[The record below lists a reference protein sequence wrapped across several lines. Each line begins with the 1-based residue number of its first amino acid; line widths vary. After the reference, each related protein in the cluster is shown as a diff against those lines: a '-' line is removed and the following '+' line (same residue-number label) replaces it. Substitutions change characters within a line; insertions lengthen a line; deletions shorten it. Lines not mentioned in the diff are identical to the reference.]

1 MGLFK
6 SQRFSDIKAV
16 ASGPVIAIGLTASMG
31 GFLFGADTGQISGFL
46 IMEDFLR
53 RFAQFNPDAEEKNG
67 VPYAFD
73 NVREGLVVGLLS
85 IGCLIGALA
94 AAPLSNRLGRR
105 MAMIIL
111 CGVFLIGNTVQVT
124 SFYAWYQVAIGR
136 FICGLAV
143 GGLSVLVPVYVS
155 ETVPKQI
162 RGALVA
168 TYQLFVTLGILTSYV
183 VNFGTSHIDDTPW
196 SWRAALIIGYL
207 WALIL
212 MIGMFILPETPRF
225 LLSQERKEDCLN
237 ALRWIA
243 GKKNQN
249 NHALIESQYQEMSEG
264 IHQEKALS
272 KGTFFSSFNP
282 KEKILY
288 RTLLG
293 FALQM
298 FQQLTGA
305 NYFFYYGTT
314 IFQSVGLTNPF
325 VTQIILGGVNVV
337 STFPGLWFIERYGRR
352 KPLIIGGL
360 WQCAWLIVFA
370 SVGSQGNPDS
380 STTGSILILS
390 ACMFIFG
397 FASTWG
403 PGVWVAIGEIFP
415 LRVRSHSASFATA
428 GNWSWNFLLAFFTPY
443 ITSAIGYSYGY
454 VFAGCNLV
462 GVLIVFF
469 FYYESS
475 NLTLEQVDQMY
486 LDPTTK
492 PWKSGSWV
500 PKGYSSRR
508 EAAEDEKERNNINAG
523 LRENA
528 NSRHVENVRNG
539 SIRSESTKESVHAV

>member
-16 ASGPVIAIGLTASMG
+16 ASGPVIAIGITASMG

-46 IMEDFLR
+46 IMKDFLR
-53 RFAQFNPDAEEKNG
+53 RFAQYSADAEEENG
-67 VPYAFD
+67 VPNKFD
-73 NVREGLVVGLLS
+73 NIREGLVVGLLS
-85 IGCLIGALA
+85 NGCLFGALA
-94 AAPLSNRLGRR
+94 AAPISNRLGRR

-111 CGVFLIGNTVQVT
+111 CGVFLVGNTIQVI
-124 SFYAWYQVAIGR
+124 SFNAWYQVAIGR

-168 TYQLFVTLGILTSYV
+168 TYQLFVTLGILMSYI
-183 VNFGTSHIDDTPW
+183 VNLGTSHAGETSW
-196 SWRAALIIGYL
+196 SWRGALIVGYF
-207 WALIL
+207 WALVL
-212 MIGMFILPETPRF
+212 MVGMFILPETPRY
-225 LLSQERKEDCLN
+225 LLSEGRKDDCLK

-243 GKKNQN
+243 GKKNQH
-249 NHALIESQYQEMSEG
+249 NHALIESQYQEMSAA
-264 IHQEKALS
+264 IHEEKNLS
-272 KGTFFSSFNP
+272 KGSFFSSFNP
-282 KEKILY
+282 KDKVLY
-288 RTLLG
+288 RTVLG
-293 FALQM
+293 FSLQM

-314 IFQSVGLTNPF
+314 IFKSVGLTNPF

-370 SVGSQGNPDS
+370 AVGSQGDPNS
-380 STTGSILILS
+380 STVGSILILS

-443 ITSAIGYSYGY
+443 ITSSIGYRYGY
-454 VFAGCNLV
+454 VFAGCNLI
-462 GVLIVFF
+462 GVLMVFC

-475 NLTLEQVDQMY
+475 NLTLEQVDDMY
-486 LDPTTK
+486 LDSDTK
-492 PWKSGSWV
+492 PWTSDSWV

-508 EAAEDEKERNNINAG
+508 EAAEDEKERNDINSG
-523 LRENA
+523 LREDA
-528 NSRHVENVRNG
+528 AHIENRYG
-539 SIRSESTKESVHAV
+539 SIDSEKTKDSTTV

>member
-1 MGLFK
+1 MGLFQ

-46 IMEDFLR
+46 IMRDFLR
-53 RFAQFNPDAEEKNG
+53 RFAQFNPEAEEKNG
-67 VPYAFD
+67 VPHEFD

-94 AAPLSNRLGRR
+94 AAPISNRLGRR

-111 CGVFLIGNTVQVT
+111 CGVFLIGNTIQVT
-124 SFYAWYQVAIGR
+124 SFYEWYQVAIGR

-183 VNFGTSHIDDTPW
+183 INFGTSHIDGEPW
-196 SWRAALIIGYL
+196 SWRGALIIGYL

-212 MIGMFILPETPRF
+212 MGGMAILPETPRF
-225 LLSQERKEDCLN
+225 LLSQGRKEDCLK

-243 GKKNQN
+243 GKKNAN
-249 NHALIESQYQEMSEG
+249 NHALIESQYQEMSAA
-264 IHQEKALS
+264 IHEERTLS
-272 KGTFFSSFNP
+272 KGSFFSSFNP
-282 KEKILY
+282 KDKVLY

-293 FALQM
+293 FGLQM

-314 IFQSVGLTNPF
+314 IFQSVGLTNPY

-370 SVGSQGNPDS
+370 VVGSEGDPNS
-380 STTGSILILS
+380 STVGSILIWS

-428 GNWSWNFLLAFFTPY
+428 GNWVWNFLLAFFTPY
-443 ITSAIGYSYGY
+443 ITSSIGYRYGY

-462 GVLIVFF
+462 GVLMVFL

-475 NLTLEQVDQMY
+475 NLTLEQVDEMY
-486 LDPTTK
+486 LDPDTK
-492 PWKSGSWV
+492 PWNSNKWV

-508 EAAEDEKERNNINAG
+508 EAVEDEKERADINAG

-528 NSRHVENVRNG
+528 TAQHIEHRPSSMN
-539 SIRSESTKESVHAV
+539 SESTKGSAGVV

>member
-1 MGLFK
+1 MGLFN
-6 SQRFSDIKAV
+6 SQRFNDIKAV
-16 ASGPVIAIGLTASMG
+16 ASAPVITIGLTASMG

-46 IMEDFLR
+46 IMRDFLR
-53 RFAQFNPDAEEKNG
+53 RFAQYHPEAEELNG
-67 VPYAFD
+67 VPNDFN
-73 NVREGLVVGLLS
+73 NVREGLIVGLLS
-85 IGCLIGALA
+85 IGCLIGALI
-94 AAPLSNRLGRR
+94 AAPISNRLGRR
-105 MAMIIL
+105 IAMILL
-111 CGVFLIGNTVQVT
+111 CGVFLIGNTVQVA
-124 SFYAWYQVAIGR
+124 SVRAWYQMAIGR

-168 TYQLFVTLGILTSYV
+168 TYQLFVTMGILTSYC
-183 VNFGTSHIDDTPW
+183 VNLGTSHVDDSAW
-196 SWRAALIIGYL
+196 SWRGA
-207 WALIL
+207 L
-212 MIGMFILPETPRF
+212 MIGYIWALVLMAGMFFLPETPRF
-225 LLSQERKEDCLN
+225 LLAQGRKADSIN

-243 GKKNQN
+243 GKKGRQN
-249 NHALIESQYQEMSEG
+249 SALVESQFQEMSAAIDE
-264 IHQEKALS
+264 EKRFAS
-272 KGTFFSSFNP
+272 KSFFSSFDP
-282 KEKILY
+282 KDKILY

-293 FALQM
+293 FVLQM

-314 IFQSVGLTNPF
+314 IFQSVGLTNPY
-325 VTQIILGGVNVV
+325 VTQIILGSVNVV

-370 SVGSQGNPDS
+370 AVGSEADPNS
-380 STTGSILILS
+380 STVGSLLIFS

-443 ITSAIGYSYGY
+443 ITSAIQYRYGY
-454 VFAGCNLV
+454 VFAGCNLI

-475 NLTLEQVDQMY
+475 NLTLEQVDEMY
-486 LDPTTK
+486 TDPDTK
-492 PWKSGSWV
+492 PWQN
-500 PKGYSSRR
+500 SSRR
-508 EAAEDEKERNNINAG
+508 EAMEDEKQRGVLNAG
-523 LRENA
+523 LRDGPTVD
-528 NSRHVENVRNG
+528 HVENRDV
-539 SIRSESTKESVHAV
+539 SMESQTTKETERAV

>member
-1 MGLFK
+1 MGLFH
-6 SQRFSDIKAV
+6 SQRFSDIRAV
-16 ASGPVIAIGLTASMG
+16 ASGPVLTIGLTASMG

-46 IMEDFLR
+46 IMRDFLR
-53 RFAQFNPDAEEKNG
+53 RFAQYKPEEEEKNG
-67 VPYAFD
+67 VPYGFN
-73 NVREGLVVGLLS
+73 NVREGLIVGLLS
-85 IGCLIGALA
+85 IGCLIGALI
-94 AAPLSNRLGRR
+94 AAPISNRLGRR
-105 MAMIIL
+105 MAMIVL
-111 CGVFLIGNTVQVT
+111 CGVFLIGNTIQIA
-124 SFYAWYQVAIGR
+124 SFHAWYQVMIGR
-136 FICGLAV
+136 FICGLSV

-168 TYQLFVTLGILTSYV
+168 TYQLFVTMGILTSYC
-183 VNFGTSHIDDTPW
+183 VNLGTSHVDDTAW

-212 MIGMFILPETPRF
+212 MGGMFILPETPRY
-225 LLSQERKEDCLN
+225 LLSQGRKDDCIK
-237 ALRWIA
+237 ALTWIA
-243 GKKNQN
+243 GRKNKN
-249 NHALIESQYQEMSEG
+249 NNALIESQFQEMSSA
-264 IHQEKALS
+264 IHEEKSFARKS
-272 KGTFFSSFNP
+272 FFSSFDP
-282 KEKILY
+282 KDKIMY
-288 RTLLG
+288 RTILG
-293 FALQM
+293 FGLQM

-314 IFQSVGLTNPF
+314 IFQSVGLTNPY

-370 SVGSQGNPDS
+370 AVGSQADPNS
-380 STTGSILILS
+380 STVGSILILS

-443 ITSAIGYSYGY
+443 ITSSIGYRYGY
-454 VFAGCNLV
+454 VFAGCNLI
-462 GVLIVFF
+462 GVLMVFF

-475 NLTLEQVDQMY
+475 NLTLEQVDEMY
-486 LDPTTK
+486 CDKDTK

-500 PKGYSSRR
+500 PKGFASRR
-508 EAAEDEKERNNINAG
+508 EAAETEKERAVVDAG
-523 LRENA
+523 LREDA
-528 NSRHVENVRNG
+528 AHIENTNRNG
-539 SIRSESTKESVHAV
+539 SMDTHTTKESVNAI